1 MTKFSWVAIGCR
13 LVLLAPAIC
22 CAAPSLGGEE
32 WRDDIEYLTWDVRAD
47 EAAAARADDANQ
59 PVYLSRP
66 SRQQDTA
73 WYESDGEMQRTS
85 LVSRCQNQ
93 LLGIRQRIGEQTQRW
108 FSVWTCQIHG
118 HAAGGAAAADGA
130 TTIR

>member
-22 CAAPSLGGEE
+22 CAAPSYGGEE
-32 WRDDIEYLTWDVRAD
+32 WREDIEYLTWDVRAD
-47 EAAAARADDANQ
+47 EAAAAQTADTNQ
-59 PVYLSRP
+59 PIYLTSP
-66 SRQQDTA
+66 DRQRDAA
-73 WYESDGEMQRTS
+73 WYESDSAMQRTS

-108 FSVWTCQIHG
+108 FSQWTGQIHG
-118 HAAGGAAAADGA
+118 HGSGGGATADGA
-130 TTIR
+130 TTVR